1 MASAKIER
9 QTPNPWHSELFR
21 IMDWNAILKSHFTWG
36 LALGLLFFALS
47 WWGHFKT
54 KHEFRRFRKHLSD
67 KLDLNAAQLEA
78 LKKERET
85 LLKENEN
92 LRLRIGML
100 AEKPDAKIARDL
112 EILAR
117 AEKRMVL
124 RAPGFAPAW
133 EAAKSEAADEVA
145 QEEMGKSLPKRY
157 FNRLFGNAS
166 LKLLDS
172 ASAEAAAESSAAAPS
187 AATPPAPEVGAKPAA

>member
-1 MASAKIER
+1 MV
-9 QTPNPWHSELFR
+9 PFF
-21 IMDWNAILKSHFTWG
+21 IMDWNALFKSPFTWG
-36 LALGLLFFALS
+36 LALGVLFFVLS
-47 WWGHFKT
+47 AWGHFKT
-54 KHEFRRFRKHLSD
+54 KNEFRRYRKHLSD
-67 KLDLNAAQLEA
+67 KLDLDAAQLEA
-78 LKKERET
+78 LKREKES

-100 AEKPDAKIARDL
+100 AEKPDAKIGRDL

-145 QEEMGKSLPKRY
+145 HEEMGKSLPKRF

-172 ASAEAAAESSAAAPS
+172 AQGEAAQEAASGNQTSAAPA
-187 AATPPAPEVGAKPAA
+187 APEAGVKPAA

>member
-1 MASAKIER
+1 
-9 QTPNPWHSELFR
+9 
-21 IMDWNAILKSHFTWG
+21 MDWNTILKSPFTWG
-36 LALGLLFFALS
+36 LALGVLFFVLS
-47 WWGHFKT
+47 AWGHFKT
-54 KHEFRRFRKHLSD
+54 KNEFRRYRKHLSD
-67 KLDLNAAQLEA
+67 KLDLDAAQLEA
-78 LKKERET
+78 LKKEKES

-145 QEEMGKSLPKRY
+145 HEEMGKSLPKRF

-172 ASAEAAAESSAAAPS
+172 AQAEGGPESSAAS
-187 AATPPAPEVGAKPAA
+187 QSTPAPAPAP

>member
-1 MASAKIER
+1 
-9 QTPNPWHSELFR
+9 
-21 IMDWNAILKSHFTWG
+21 MDWNAILKSPFTWG
-36 LALGLLFFALS
+36 LALGLLFFVLS
-47 WWGHFKT
+47 AWGHFKT
-54 KHEFRRFRKHLSD
+54 KNDFRRYRKHLSD
-67 KLDLNAAQLEA
+67 KLDLDAAQLESI
-78 LKKERET
+78 KRERET

-145 QEEMGKSLPKRY
+145 HEEMGKSLPKRF

-172 ASAEAAAESSAAAPS
+172 AQAEGGPDAAPTTNTAAAAP
-187 AATPPAPEVGAKPAA
+187 PPESGAKPAA

>member
-1 MASAKIER
+1 
-9 QTPNPWHSELFR
+9 
-21 IMDWNAILKSHFTWG
+21 MDWPSIVKSPFTWG
-36 LALGLLFFALS
+36 LALGLLFFVLS
-47 WWGHFKT
+47 AWGHFKT
-54 KHEFRRFRKHLSD
+54 KNEFRRYRKHLSD
-67 KLDLNAAQLEA
+67 KLDLDAAQLEA
-78 LKKERET
+78 IKKEKES

-133 EAAKSEAADEVA
+133 EAAKSESADEVA
-145 QEEMGKSLPKRY
+145 NEEVGKSLPKRV

-172 ASAEAAAESSAAAPS
+172 AQSETAAEPGAASQGTAPPPSSNEAG
-187 AATPPAPEVGAKPAA
+187 VKPAA